1 MTDSHHRFAYPAVKE
16 VRLPAQVP
24 NHPRTSRPS
33 QRSLVEA
40 SLLRRPGK
48 TRPR

>member
-1 MTDSHHRFAYPAVKE
+1 MIDSHHHFAYPAVKE

-24 NHPRTSRPS
+24 NRPRTSRPS
-33 QRSLVEA
+33 QRALVEA